1 MPYMFTDLSKVRS
14 ELSEEKVQFLVYQM
28 LCGLR
33 VSGAAATAAA
43 DLAGSGVIGMIV
55 ANWIK
60 FDLATQR
67 QPRNGVMMEL
77 LPLIDYMIHYRRG
90 SCAQIS

>member
-14 ELSEEKVQFLVYQM
+14 QLSEEKVQFLVYQM

-33 VSGAAATAAA
+33 VSGAIGAAA
-43 DLAGSGVIGMIV
+43 ELAGSGVIGMIA

-77 LPLIDYMIHYRRG
+77 LPLIDYMIH
-90 SCAQIS
+90 

>member
-14 ELSEEKVQFLVYQM
+14 QLSEEKVQFLVYQM

-33 VSGAAATAAA
+33 VSA
-43 DLAGSGVIGMIV
+43 VIGTIA

-77 LPLIDYMIHYRRG
+77 LPLIDYMIH
-90 SCAQIS
+90 

>member
-1 MPYMFTDLSKVRS
+1 MPYMFTDLSKVKS
-14 ELSEEKVQFLVYQM
+14 LLSEEKVQFLVYQM

-33 VSGAAATAAA
+33 VSGAIAAA
-43 DLAGSGVIGMIV
+43 AAAEPAGSGVIGMIG

-77 LPLIDYMIHYRRG
+77 LPLIDCLIH
-90 SCAQIS
+90 

>member
-14 ELSEEKVQFLVYQM
+14 QLSEEKVQFLVYQM

-33 VSGAAATAAA
+33 VSGGAAE
-43 DLAGSGVIGMIV
+43 LAGSSVIGMIA

-67 QPRNGVMMEL
+67 QPRNEVMMEL
-77 LPLIDYMIHYRRG
+77 LPLIDYMIH
-90 SCAQIS
+90 